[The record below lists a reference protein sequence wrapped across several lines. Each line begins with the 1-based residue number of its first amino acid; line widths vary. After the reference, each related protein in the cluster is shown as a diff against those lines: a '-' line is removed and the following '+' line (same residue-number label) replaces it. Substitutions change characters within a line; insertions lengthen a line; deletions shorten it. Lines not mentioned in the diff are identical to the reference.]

1 MVTQFSTSLK
11 IYIQK
16 LHILSLLSM
25 IKINMFIKTL
35 KHIYIPIIAIIRY
48 NSHFLSL
55 LFLIFHKSSQKLM
68 KILTVFLNTIP
79 DHVKYRMWMKCAIL
93 ILLAK
98 ATINEIGKLTRKKF
112 FLK

>member
-1 MVTQFSTSLK
+1 
-11 IYIQK
+11 
-16 LHILSLLSM
+16 
-25 IKINMFIKTL
+25 
-35 KHIYIPIIAIIRY
+35 
-48 NSHFLSL
+48 
-55 LFLIFHKSSQKLM
+55 M